1 MPQFLFAGTAA
12 ADMISLGWGI
22 YSVQQSS
29 RYFFLTE
36 RPLRRYPVRKDRRVL
51 INVLSRNLI
60 PDRQNDLLF
69 LD

>member
-36 RPLRRYPVRKDRRVL
+36 RPLRRYPVRKDELTR
-51 INVLSRNLI
+51 
-60 PDRQNDLLF
+60 P
-69 LD
+69 